1 MPAISAERINFL
13 TAVSD
18 SLIYGQNAGARAS
31 ATIGSGANG
40 TIQLV
45 AKAPGTAGNS
55 WTVAVT
61 VPGGTAGLAVTVVG
75 TAISVA
81 LAVSSGTPDTNSNT
95 AKLIAA
101 AINNSSAGTSV
112 KASFT
117 GTGASSISAAQTT
130 TAFAGGT
137 ALDTNRATVG
147 VNYLRAQDMATVLE
161 FFKEALGNS
170 SVVTATGGSTTTAVV
185 SALVSGAYVGA
196 KVTFASNTTTA
207 LLRGVTAYVKSNN
220 TTTLTFTSALPA
232 ACANTDT
239 FTIEQTFL
247 DSAISELRSGRNRGD
262 APAGNPFGLNRTVV
276 DALYRIS
283 QQTTGY
289 SGGSKPMASLST
301 GSGSTTTSVVVSSTY
316 ADLRIDQFRG
326 FYISISGDVRKI
338 LGNTEREIVLTAPL
352 SSAPASS
359 TSFTV
364 VQPFVSLADGSSTST
379 YAGSQNQNA
388 RLANFIGIVL
398 SQVEAFVSAA

>member
-61 VPGGTAGLAVTVVG
+61 VPAGTASLAVTVVG

-81 LAVSSGTPDTNSNT
+81 LAVSSGVPVTNSNT

-137 ALDTNRATVG
+137 AIDTNRATVG

-207 LLRGVTAYVKSNN
+207 ALQGVTAYVKSNN

-232 ACANTDT
+232 ACASTDT

-247 DSAISELRSGRNRGD
+247 DAAISELRSGRNRGD
-262 APAGNPFGLNRTVV
+262 APAGNPFGLSRTVLN
-276 DALYRIS
+276 ALQKICE
-283 QQTTGY
+283 QAA
-289 SGGSKPMASLST
+289 GSTLTAKTIATLTT
-301 GSGSTTTSVVVSSTY
+301 GSGSTTTSVVNSTS
-316 ADLRIDQFRG
+316 DMRIDAFKG
-326 FYISISGDVRKI
+326 MTLTVSGASRKI
-338 LGNTEREIVLTAPL
+338 LGNTESTFVLTSAL
-352 SSAPASS
+352 GSAPSAS

-364 VQPFVSLADGSSTST
+364 TIPAVDSDNDPTFA
-379 YAGSQNQNA
+379 YAGGQPHNYK
-388 RLANFIGIVL
+388 LANFIASAQAV
-398 SQVEAFVSAA
+398 VEAFVSAA